1 VQWILLWADEMLRK
15 AGQKGD
21 FLKAKNQ
28 LVSALGAIVGSLLA
42 AIVGGV
48 FGRRI
53 TCFFLCLTSL
63 GACQW
68 LFNGV
73 HQFDGLFLVV
83 TGLVSCFTASFY
95 GWLPLCFPE
104 IFPTRARATG
114 QGLAFNFGW
123 IIAAI
128 GVLHMANLMRFSD
141 GSYPKAGATIAL
153 ICILGMAL
161 IWLAPETNGRPLP
174 D

>member
-1 VQWILLWADEMLRK
+1 MQWILLWADEMLRK
-15 AGQKGD
+15 AGQEDD
-21 FLKAKNQ
+21 FLKAKIQ
-28 LVSALGAIVGSLLA
+28 LASALG

-83 TGLVSCFTASFY
+83 TGLVGCFTASFY

-104 IFPTRARATG
+104 IFPMRARATG
-114 QGLAFNFGW
+114 
-123 IIAAI
+123 
-128 GVLHMANLMRFSD
+128 
-141 GSYPKAGATIAL
+141 
-153 ICILGMAL
+153 
-161 IWLAPETNGRPLP
+161 
-174 D
+174 